1 MHEARARRHGTKPHG
16 AMLERQYRQLNDEE
30 LGSAQR
36 HLASSEQALQAA
48 RAGCDVRS
56 ERWTTNSRVVGHTLY
71 DQPLHRST
79 PRQIDSSHRST
90 PRSLTRDAINS
101 RRTPPIGAHPINDL
115 TQNQKGACLSTR
127 RPKQLIQAA
136 PPGSPSRRG
145 SSPSWRGSSPSRP
158 PPVMVP
164 FTPVSSCSADVPL
177 LPPSRREAHFY
188 TSTTLHPATATAPA
202 SALPLTLTPTLTGRL
217 GGGTP
222 QHASNEELDAV
233 RGLDGARAR
242 AAAAAGRFALAA
254 RAVEQQA
261 EAETMVAAAGAAAA
275 SLTLPFGSSGG
286 ASGVYAGLRSHR
298 LSELE
303 KGGADAV
310 RAAFQRFDVNRSG
323 RLDYREL
330 REALRTL
337 GIDYTSSQA
346 ARVLQAYDADA
357 SGLMELREFRSL
369 VRHLGQAGRAA
380 GDKPCCEGCM
390 RTTRALL
397 AGALCFV
404 AGYALAVALHDGQWG
419 AALCGALGLE
429 TPKFSNPGSPM
440 LRALEH

>member
-1 MHEARARRHGTKPHG
+1 
-16 AMLERQYRQLNDEE
+16 
-30 LGSAQR
+30 
-36 HLASSEQALQAA
+36 
-48 RAGCDVRS
+48 
-56 ERWTTNSRVVGHTLY
+56 
-71 DQPLHRST
+71 
-79 PRQIDSSHRST
+79 
-90 PRSLTRDAINS
+90 
-101 RRTPPIGAHPINDL
+101 
-115 TQNQKGACLSTR
+115 
-127 RPKQLIQAA
+127 
-136 PPGSPSRRG
+136 
-145 SSPSWRGSSPSRP
+145 
-158 PPVMVP
+158 
-164 FTPVSSCSADVPL
+164 
-177 LPPSRREAHFY
+177 
-188 TSTTLHPATATAPA
+188 
-202 SALPLTLTPTLTGRL
+202 
-217 GGGTP
+217 
-222 QHASNEELDAV
+222 
-233 RGLDGARAR
+233 
-242 AAAAAGRFALAA
+242 
-254 RAVEQQA
+254 
-261 EAETMVAAAGAAAA
+261 MVAAAGAAAA

-369 VRHLGQAGRAA
+369 VRHLGPAGRAA

-429 TPKFSNPGSPM
+429 TPKFSNPGSPTS
-440 LRALEH
+440 RALDH